1 VPVGPYAPI
10 VVAEGGGALA
20 FLSGQ
25 LPLDAVGEMSSGD
38 VGVQT
43 RVAMNNALRL
53 LSTRGATASDIV
65 KIVVYTT
72 QLSQVE
78 LINAAYV
85 EALGAARPARTM
97 VEVSRL
103 PRNALVEIDVVATL
117 SPDRVSDI

>member
-1 VPVGPYAPI
+1 
-10 VVAEGGGALA
+10 
-20 FLSGQ
+20 
-25 LPLDAVGEMSSGD
+25 
-38 VGVQT
+38 
-43 RVAMNNALRL
+43 MNNALRL